1 MKLATIPNGTPDGG
15 LVVVS
20 RDLTRMAPAD
30 AIAPTLQAAM
40 ERWESVEAPLRGL
53 AVALER
59 DRAPGAAR
67 FDPAA
72 ALAPLPRAWQWLDG
86 SAFQSHGD
94 LMSTVFG
101 LEKLPYDTTPLMY
114 QGLSHAFRAATEDCP
129 FPSEADGIDFEG
141 EFGVITDRVA
151 MGTTSAAAR
160 RHIRLIVV
168 INDWSLRRIA
178 PIEMKT
184 GFGWIQAKP
193 ACSVAP
199 VAATPDELGD
209 AWRDAR
215 VHLDLL
221 VDWNGERFGAANG
234 GAMAFG
240 FDDLIAHAALT
251 RDLVAGTIIGS
262 GTVSNENYRA
272 VGSSCIAERRG
283 IEIADE
289 GAARTAFMRFGD
301 RVRMEAMLADGASV
315 FGAIDQQVVRAG

>member
-1 MKLATIPNGTPDGG
+1 M
-15 LVVVS
+15 
-20 RDLTRMAPAD
+20 
-30 AIAPTLQAAM
+30 
-40 ERWESVEAPLRGL
+40 
-53 AVALER
+53 
-59 DRAPGAAR
+59 
-67 FDPAA
+67 
-72 ALAPLPRAWQWLDG
+72 
-86 SAFQSHGD
+86 
-94 LMSTVFG
+94 
-101 LEKLPYDTTPLMY
+101 
-114 QGLSHAFRAATEDCP
+114 
-129 FPSEADGIDFEG
+129 
-141 EFGVITDRVA
+141 
-151 MGTTSAAAR
+151 
-160 RHIRLIVV
+160 
-168 INDWSLRRIA
+168 
-178 PIEMKT
+178 
-184 GFGWIQAKP
+184 
-193 ACSVAP
+193 
-199 VAATPDELGD
+199 TPDELGD